1 MITYKK
7 IKILFGLYIS
17 NQLKIIV
24 IQLKMIKK
32 QCGSERKKIINK
44 ILKLKCLLFI
54 VERKKNMKL
63 NNFYF

>member
-7 IKILFGLYIS
+7 IKILFGLNIS

-44 ILKLKCLLFI
+44 NLKLKCLLFI

>member
-44 ILKLKCLLFI
+44 NLKLKCLLFI